1 MLKLEHVYRKGFKSR
16 KFEGFGRFFDCAT
29 TPTIFSPLAHL
40 GFFHAQCGFKRFA
53 EAICPYVYGLH
64 EGNSTGMLS
73 DFQIP
78 SSKVF
83 GGLPQAASPEFEALC
98 TFEPVSPYFLRKHMD
113 ET

>member
-1 MLKLEHVYRKGFKSR
+1 MFIEKLFKI
-16 KFEGFGRFFDCAT
+16 KFEGVGRRLCHHT
-29 TPTIFSPLAHL
+29 HLFSPLAHL
-40 GFFHAQCGFKRFA
+40 GFFHAQGKRFA

-113 ET
+113 EKK

>member
-1 MLKLEHVYRKGFKSR
+1 MPQHPRYSVPWHIWVFV
-16 KFEGFGRFFDCAT
+16 
-29 TPTIFSPLAHL
+29 
-40 GFFHAQCGFKRFA
+40 HAQCGFKRFA

-64 EGNSTGMLS
+64 EGNTTGMLR

-98 TFEPVSPYFLRKHMD
+98 TFEPVSPYFLREHMD